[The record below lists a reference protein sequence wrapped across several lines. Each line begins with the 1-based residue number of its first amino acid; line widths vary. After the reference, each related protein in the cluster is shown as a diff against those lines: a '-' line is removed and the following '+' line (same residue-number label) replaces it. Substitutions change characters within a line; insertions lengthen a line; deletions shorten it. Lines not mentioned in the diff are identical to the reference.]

1 MPQALIQEDMFS
13 AAFLSQDTKWTLAS
27 NLTPAIPK
35 GSLIPFCW
43 SIAYSLARICKSLY
57 PSGIAWA
64 LAAVITFSTSLNF
77 TFLSFIGTTPSE
89 FKPFELPPEIPT

>member
-13 AAFLSQDTKWTLAS
+13 AAFLSQDTRWTLAS

-43 SIAYSLARICKSLY
+43 SIAYSLARMCKSL
-57 PSGIAWA
+57 
-64 LAAVITFSTSLNF
+64 
-77 TFLSFIGTTPSE
+77 
-89 FKPFELPPEIPT
+89 